1 MAIFLIDRRCTD
13 RKGIRMLSFDEV
25 LLGLGSEV
33 GVLSAEIFK
42 ACQEVND
49 IYDRV
54 SGLYD
59 RLRVFQ
65 DEKSQESSMVRAST
79 ELSCNL
85 LRDLEKMTV
94 SMVQLDASVKN
105 RLACYGV
112 QLDLIRDKLKV
123 LSDIQAGINDVHL
136 GMLLKVKD
144 NLLRNIDCLCETI
157 SGFIRSETFPGLR
170 RCS

>member
-1 MAIFLIDRRCTD
+1 
-13 RKGIRMLSFDEV
+13 MLSVDEV

-33 GVLSAEIFK
+33 RVLSAEIFK

-54 SGLYD
+54 SVLYD

-65 DEKSQESSMVRAST
+65 DEKSQESSMMLAST
-79 ELSCNL
+79 ELSYNL
-85 LRDLEKMTV
+85 LSDLEKMTV

-112 QLDLIRDKLKV
+112 QLDLIRDKLKD
-123 LSDIQAGINDVHL
+123 LSDSQVGMNDAQF
-136 GMLLKVKD
+136 GMPLKD
-144 NLLRNIDCLCETI
+144 SLLRNIDVLCENI
-157 SGFIRSETFPGLR
+157 SRFIRSETFPGLR